1 MTIGQNIKRL
11 RRNADMTQEELAEM
25 LSISS
30 QAVSRWETDSAM
42 PDISLLPMIANIF
55 DVTTDS
61 LLGVDISNKEAHIKS
76 IIEEAQETGKSGHIS
91 RAAEIIRNGIA
102 RYPNSYELLSE
113 LQEYLYILSKHSPDK
128 EKAVIRK
135 EIISLGEKVIAN
147 CMDNQIRNRVMTILC
162 YTYNKVGEKE
172 KAEKIALSMPNIYE
186 SGNVLR
192 THIETGD
199 RQYEAKRYLI
209 VTLISMA
216 VTELSKLNTKLDNG
230 DWALSDDEQIIIY
243 QKALSLIDVLC
254 EDNDYGEYILNV
266 SDLYRNIAAVF
277 SRKNDIAKSL
287 EYLKKA
293 VTINVSFDNSYKPT
307 QVHTSLLLRNDIYD
321 DFFCT
326 DTNNASLSL
335 LIDINNNEDFNAVKK
350 EAGFADLCNELK
362 KAAGNRN

>member
-42 PDISLLPMIANIF
+42 PDISLLPLLANIF
-55 DVTTDS
+55 NVTTDS

-76 IIEEAQETGKSGHIS
+76 IIEEAHETGKSGHIS
-91 RAAEIIRNGIA
+91 EAAKVIRNGIA
-102 RYPNSYELLSE
+102 KYPNSYELLSE
-113 LQEYLYILSKHSPDK
+113 LQEYLYLLSDYSPAK
-128 EKAVIRK
+128 ERTIIRK

-147 CMDNQIRNRVMTILC
+147 CTDSQIRNRVIATLC
-162 YTYNKVGEKE
+162 YTYSKLGEKE
-172 KAEKIALSMPNIYE
+172 KAEKIASSMPNIYN
-186 SGNVLR
+186 SSNVLHTR
-192 THIETGD
+192 IETGD

-209 VTLISMA
+209 VALISMA
-216 VTELSKLNTKLDNG
+216 VSELTKLNTKLDNG
-230 DWALSDDEQIIIY
+230 DWALSDDEQLIIY

-254 EDNDYGEYILNV
+254 EDNDYGEYILKV

-307 QVHTSLLLRNDIYD
+307 QAHTSLLLRNDIYG

-335 LIDINNNEDFNAVKK
+335 LIDITRNEDFNAVKK

-362 KAAGNRN
+362 KVAENQN

>member
-1 MTIGQNIKRL
+1 MTIGQNIKQL
-11 RRNADMTQEELAEM
+11 RRNADMTQEKLAEM

-42 PDISLLPMIANIF
+42 PDILLLPLLANIF
-55 DVTTDS
+55 NVTTDS

-76 IIEEAQETGKSGHIS
+76 IIEEAHETGKSGRIS
-91 RAAEIIRNGIA
+91 EAAEIIRNGIA
-102 RYPNSYELLSE
+102 KYPNSYELLSE
-113 LQEYLYILSKHSPDK
+113 LQEYLYLLSNHSPAK
-128 EKAVIRK
+128 EKTIIRK

-147 CMDNQIRNRVMTILC
+147 CT
-162 YTYNKVGEKE
+162 
-172 KAEKIALSMPNIYE
+172 
-186 SGNVLR
+186 
-192 THIETGD
+192 
-199 RQYEAKRYLI
+199 
-209 VTLISMA
+209 
-216 VTELSKLNTKLDNG
+216 
-230 DWALSDDEQIIIY
+230 
-243 QKALSLIDVLC
+243 
-254 EDNDYGEYILNV
+254 DNDYGEYILNV

-335 LIDINNNEDFNAVKK
+335 LIDINSNEDFNAVKK

-362 KAAGNRN
+362 KVAGNRN

>member
-42 PDISLLPMIANIF
+42 PDISLLPMLANIF

-61 LLGVDISNKEAHIKS
+61 LLGVDISNKEAQIKS

-91 RAAEIIRNGIA
+91 KAAEIIRNGLA

-113 LQEYLYILSKHSPDK
+113 LQEYLYILSEHLPDK
-128 EKAVIRK
+128 EKALIRK

-147 CMDNQIRNRVMTILC
+147 CTDNQIRNRVMATLC

-243 QKALSLIDVLC
+243 QKALSLIDMIC
-254 EDNDYGEYILNV
+254 EDKDYGEYIIDI
-266 SDLYRNIAAVF
+266 SGLYRNIAAVF
-277 SRKNDIAKSL
+277 SRKNEIEKSL

-293 VTINVSFDNSYKPT
+293 VTTTVSFDTSYQAAK
-307 QVHTSLLLRNDIYD
+307 VHTSLLLRNDIYD

-326 DTNNASLSL
+326 DTNNVSLSL
-335 LIDINNNEDFNAVKK
+335 LNDINGNEDFTAVKK
-350 EAGFADLCNELK
+350 EAGFVDLCEELK

>member
-91 RAAEIIRNGIA
+91 KAAEIIRNGIA

-147 CMDNQIRNRVMTILC
+147 CMDNQIRNRVMTTLC

-172 KAEKIALSMPNIYE
+172 KAEKNRIVY
-186 SGNVLR
+186 
-192 THIETGD
+192 
-199 RQYEAKRYLI
+199 AKHL
-209 VTLISMA
+209 
-216 VTELSKLNTKLDNG
+216 
-230 DWALSDDEQIIIY
+230 
-243 QKALSLIDVLC
+243 
-254 EDNDYGEYILNV
+254 
-266 SDLYRNIAAVF
+266 
-277 SRKNDIAKSL
+277 
-287 EYLKKA
+287 
-293 VTINVSFDNSYKPT
+293 
-307 QVHTSLLLRNDIYD
+307 
-321 DFFCT
+321 
-326 DTNNASLSL
+326 
-335 LIDINNNEDFNAVKK
+335 
-350 EAGFADLCNELK
+350 
-362 KAAGNRN
+362 